1 MSTVQTMLHDMFS
14 IEVPPLEKVLRT
26 VAVYLFL
33 VVLLRLAGKREL
45 GQSNRFDLI
54 VLLTLSNTLQN
65 AIIGQDNSLLG
76 GLLGAAV
83 LIGINELAN
92 LIEYRHPRLQRLTEG
107 HTSLL
112 VKDGKVIQKA
122 MDHERLS
129 EQELLSACRK
139 QSIERIEDIEKAIL
153 ETNGSISIF
162 PKRPTEDE
170 ASFDRLQQR
179 LQRIEAILDARL
191 PGNMDGAGAPA
202 SPSPVS

>member
-1 MSTVQTMLHDMFS
+1 MQSMLHDMFT
-14 IEVPPLEKVLRT
+14 IEIPPLEKVLRT
-26 VAVYLFL
+26 LAVYLFL

-65 AIIGQDNSLLG
+65 AIIGPDNSLLG
-76 GLLGAAV
+76 GLFGAAV

-92 LIEYRHPRLQRLTEG
+92 LIEYRHPKLLRLTEG
-107 HTSLL
+107 HALLL
-112 VKDGKVIQKA
+112 VKDGKTIQKA

-129 EQELLSACRK
+129 EHELLSACRK
-139 QSIERIEDIEKAIL
+139 ESIERIEDVEKAIL

-179 LQRIEAILDARL
+179 LQRIEAMLDARL

-202 SPSPVS
+202 SPSSVS